1 MVRDIDVSLLRA
13 FIAVVE
19 TGSMTSAASVLS
31 LTQAAVSLQIKRLET
46 LFDTSLFD
54 RSQKKIIL
62 TATGERLEAHARRMI
77 ALNDEV
83 WNAIVTPEFEG
94 EVTLGVPHDIVMTYI
109 PPILRAFKRQW
120 PNIKV
125 TLLCESTQNLLNAV
139 ETGDAD
145 LTITTEPFARD
156 DVLTADALVWA
167 GMKGGNAYRERPFPI
182 SLGAETCAFRPH
194 ALDALSKA
202 GMDWKIIFQKGFSEG
217 ASAAVEADMAVQ
229 ALLGQ
234 CVPKQFEILG
244 EQHGLPPLPTF
255 YINMVKHDS
264 ANRTLV
270 DELAAAIRK
279 GFSSR
284 MQMVA

>member
-1 MVRDIDVSLLRA
+1 MIRDIDVSLLRA

-19 TGSMTSAASVLS
+19 SGSMTSAANVLN

-46 LFDTSLFD
+46 LFDASLFD
-54 RSQKKIIL
+54 RSQKQIAL
-62 TATGERLEAHARRMI
+62 TATGERLEAHARRII

-94 EVTLGVPHDIVMTYI
+94 EITLGVPHDIVMTYM
-109 PPILRAFKRQW
+109 PPILRAFKRQR

-125 TLLCESTQNLLNAV
+125 TLLCESTASLLKAM
-139 ETGDAD
+139 ETGEAD

-156 DVLTADALVWA
+156 DVLTADTLVWA
-167 GMKGGNAYRERPFPI
+167 GMKGGNAYRETPLPI

-194 ALDALSKA
+194 ALEALSKA
-202 GMDWKIIFQKGFSEG
+202 GLDWKVIFQKGFSEG

-229 ALLGQ
+229 PLLGQ
-234 CVPKQFEILG
+234 CVPQAFEIIE
-244 EQHGLPPLPTF
+244 EQKGLPPLPTF
-255 YINMVKHDS
+255 YINLVTQES
-264 ANRTLV
+264 AKSALV
-270 DELAAAIRK
+270 DEVAAAIRK
-279 GFSSR
+279 GFASR